1 MGKGSGIS
9 NFDVDQ
15 LQNILANPIVEGAT
29 RNSLNAAERLL
40 GLPSSAAYEDQYRA
54 EQDAAAASGDY
65 YPELNRAIN
74 DGRVPTGTESVIDAF
89 TPDRYKR
96 SAGGPNPPDIAT
108 QTSALTGANNPAGSP
123 DGGKSG
129 AMAKPPSGAAPP
141 NADQRGLSGVPGT
154 PEFYGGSTVAEMDP
168 RRGAALQGLFE
179 RGMGGSPEELQLSNF
194 LTSELGGGGGAG
206 GLLSGLGV
214 GQDALGQAASG
225 QINPLVDDAFQSAAS
240 NLTESFNEGILP
252 GINATFA
259 SAGRS
264 GSGLQADALGNA
276 AGELSDT
283 LGSMAADMYG
293 GAAESAL
300 NRQLTA
306 GGLLQQGGLGGLGHQ
321 LGVAGLIPESAALD
335 YAGLDAALGAGQGFE
350 DYTQR
355 LIDAGRERYEY
366 NASRPLQDYQ
376 RNLDA
381 LNQYIGLT
389 GPLQGT
395 GTTTSSQNGGSTRLG
410 K

>member
-9 NFDVDQ
+9 DFDTNQ
-15 LQNILANPIVEGAT
+15 LQNIFANPIVEGAT
-29 RNSLNAAERLL
+29 RNSLNAAEELL
-40 GLPSSAAYEDQYRA
+40 GLPSSADFEAEYRNA
-54 EQDAAAASGDY
+54 GGANPPSF
-65 YPELNRAIN
+65 
-74 DGRVPTGTESVIDAF
+74 TGTGYSGNPYD
-89 TPDRYKR
+89 
-96 SAGGPNPPDIAT
+96 AGGPYQDWDPASGAPPTDYGSGDPASGGPAIAT
-108 QTSALTGANNPAGSP
+108 RTSGLRAMDSP
-123 DGGKSG
+123 DGGMSIG
-129 AMAKPPSGAAPP
+129 RAGRTEAGDFFRNPPQQNTLP
-141 NADQRGLSGVPGT
+141 GVPNT
-154 PEFYGGSTVAEMDP
+154 PEFYPLSTVAGMDP

-179 RGMGGSPEELQLSNF
+179 RGMGGSPEEQQLSDF
-194 LTSELGGGGGAG
+194 LSSQLGGGGATG

-225 QINPLVDDAFQSAAS
+225 QINPLVGEAFRSAAGD
-240 NLTESFNEGILP
+240 LTEAFNEQVVP

-300 NRQLTA
+300 ERQLAA
-306 GGLLQQGGLGGLGHQ
+306 GGLLQQGGLGGLNQQ
-321 LGVAGLIPESAALD
+321 LAAAGLVPESAALD

-350 DYTQR
+350 DYAQR

-381 LNQYIGLT
+381 LGQYIGLT

-395 GTTTSSQNGGSTRLG
+395 GTTTSSGSGSESRFN